1 MKKITLLFSFLFL
14 TPVFAQDHFA
24 GINTSQRVSI
34 LNAQINPAE
43 LVNLNS
49 KYEINLF
56 GISVNAA
63 NNKIGIGD
71 LDAENLE
78 DFIFSGSEA
87 VNLRFDSEIN
97 FPSFA
102 MRLDKWAFGLGVK
115 AYVKLD
121 LVDIDVNIGDA
132 IVGEGLNA
140 ILNSTTVA
148 NNYNQ
153 RMYGTTWGEVAL
165 GAARELYENDKH
177 KISAGAT
184 LKLLFPGS
192 FANFGADKF
201 TGTFNRAVGVNTL
214 TDAQANLN
222 FAYSGNLGDSFTDAN
237 DYSSSL
243 FGSLNGTSVDL
254 GANYQWKDTD
264 GKNYKI
270 NAGIAFRNMGSMTF
284 KDNNNA
290 ATDYNLTIQGGES
303 LDLDQFEDAES
314 LAEVETILLNSGFL
328 DKTENNNTEFKVKLP
343 AVFSAYA
350 DFKVVP
356 KFYVTLYA
364 KQRLNDEKANDQ
376 ITTQNVISLTPR
388 FIWKSIEVWSPWANN
403 EVSGISGGLGFRAAG
418 FFIGS
423 GSAITALLTDAKQ
436 ADVFLGYSFGFRK

>member
-1 MKKITLLFSFLFL
+1 MKKITLLFSFLFV
-14 TPVFAQDHFA
+14 TPVFAQDHFS

-43 LVNLNS
+43 LVNLKS

-56 GISVNAA
+56 GFSVNLA
-63 NNKIGIGD
+63 NNKLGISD
-71 LDAENLE
+71 LGSDDLENL
-78 DFIFSGSEA
+78 IFKGSTA

-102 MRLDKWAFGLGVK
+102 MRLDKWAFGVGIK
-115 AYVKLD
+115 AYAKLD
-121 LVDIDVNIGDA
+121 IVDLDVNVGDALINDSFSEIIDVSSVN
-132 IVGEGLNA
+132 
-140 ILNSTTVA
+140 

-153 RMYGTTWGEVAL
+153 RFYGTTWGEVAL
-165 GAARELYENDKH
+165 SAAREVFENDKH
-177 KISAGAT
+177 KFSAGAT

-201 TGTFNRAVGVNTL
+201 SGTFNKAVGVNTL
-214 TDAQANLN
+214 TNAQANLN
-222 FAYSGNLGDSFTDAN
+222 FAYSGNLGDNFTDAN

-243 FGSLNGTSVDL
+243 FGGLNGASVDL

-284 KDNNNA
+284 KDDNNA
-290 ATDYNLTIQGGES
+290 DTDYNLSIQGAES
-303 LDLDQFEDAES
+303 LDLDLFEDAES
-314 LAEVETILLNSGFL
+314 LADVETILLNSGYL
-328 DKTENNNTEFKVKLP
+328 DKTENNNREFKVKLP

-356 KFYVTLYA
+356 KFYVTLYT
-364 KQRLNDEKANDQ
+364 KQKLNDEKANDQ

-388 FIWKSIEVWSPWANN
+388 FIYKSIEVWSPWATN

-418 FFIGS
+418 FYIGS
-423 GSAITALLTDAKQ
+423 GSAFTALLGDAKQ
-436 ADVFLGYSFGFRK
+436 ADVYFGYSFGFR